1 VPGRSPG
8 GRARA
13 RELGLAP
20 GRLPPGPANAITDV
34 PGIRVGHATVAQGAG
49 IRTGVTAIVHDSLLR
64 AGMLPAGLAVFNGF
78 GKMTGSTQIAELGT
92 IETPVLL
99 TATLSVFRVADA
111 LLSYLYE
118 RLASQGSASQGSA
131 SQGSA
136 SQGSA
141 SQGSGEPPGTLNPVV
156 AETNDGYLSDIWARP
171 VTAEHVRTAL
181 DTAAAGPVAEGCVG
195 AGTGTGALG
204 FKAGIGTSSRI
215 ADLAAGP
222 VTLGVLVQANFSG
235 ELTVLGTP
243 VAAAQT
249 LAAAGVTG
257 PAEDAGRVQ
266 DTGLAQDG
274 KAARRAA
281 PPGNSC
287 VIVLATDAPL
297 DSRQLER
304 LASRAF
310 AGMARAG
317 SDFSGHSGD
326 YALAVSTAAAG
337 QAAAGREAAGAGGLV
352 PANDLDVLFL
362 AAIEA
367 TEEAILNSLFKAVT
381 TTGFRGH
388 IRYAVPLAEVQA
400 LAGSGTHPGTGNG
413 RM

>member
-1 VPGRSPG
+1 
-8 GRARA
+8 
-13 RELGLAP
+13 
-20 GRLPPGPANAITDV
+20 V

-49 IRTGVTAIVHDSLLR
+49 IRTGVTAIVHDNLLR
-64 AGMLPAGLAVFNGF
+64 AGTLPAGLAVFNGF

-118 RLASQGSASQGSA
+118 RLAGQGSASQGSA

-136 SQGSA
+136 SQSR
-141 SQGSGEPPGTLNPVV
+141 GEPPGTLNPVV

-171 VTAEHVRTAL
+171 VTAGHVRTAL

-215 ADLAAGP
+215 ADLAVGP

-243 VAAAQT
+243 V
-249 LAAAGVTG
+249 
-257 PAEDAGRVQ
+257 P
-266 DTGLAQDG
+266 
-274 KAARRAA
+274 AARSAA

-310 AGMARAG
+310 AGMARTG

-352 PANDLDVLFL
+352 PANDLDVLFQ

-388 IRYAVPLAEVQA
+388 IRYGVPLAEAQA
-400 LAGSGTHPGTGNG
+400 LVGSGPHPGAGNG

>member
-1 VPGRSPG
+1 M
-8 GRARA
+8 
-13 RELGLAP
+13 
-20 GRLPPGPANAITDV
+20 

-49 IRTGVTAIVHDSLLR
+49 IRTGVTAIVHDNLLR
-64 AGMLPAGLAVFNGF
+64 AGTLPAGLAVFNGF

-118 RLASQGSASQGSA
+118 RLAGQGSASQGSA

-136 SQGSA
+136 SQSR
-141 SQGSGEPPGTLNPVV
+141 GEPPGTLNPVV

-171 VTAEHVRTAL
+171 VTAGHVRTAL

-215 ADLAAGP
+215 ADLAVGP

-243 VAAAQT
+243 V
-249 LAAAGVTG
+249 
-257 PAEDAGRVQ
+257 P
-266 DTGLAQDG
+266 
-274 KAARRAA
+274 AARSAA

-310 AGMARAG
+310 AGMARTG

-352 PANDLDVLFL
+352 PANDLDVLFQ

-388 IRYAVPLAEVQA
+388 IRYGVPLAEVQA
-400 LAGSGTHPGTGNG
+400 LVGSGPHPGAGNG